1 MQLVGIVQHK
11 FQMHLCLLP
20 FLPLVAVNR
29 QRHMGPHLLPQG
41 LRPLQILLEQRLQ
54 LRGRRLHQRKGAPLV
69 HDPVHQR
76 PLFGPHLGLQSSELF
91 RHPTPAGDRRMA
103 GRAQT
108 AMLLAFFTVCA
119 ALPRAPV
126 TWIASWCRPSR
137 DKA

>member
-54 LRGRRLHQRKGAPLV
+54 LRGRRLASAQRSA
-69 HDPVHQR
+69 
-76 PLFGPHLGLQSSELF
+76 
-91 RHPTPAGDRRMA
+91 AG
-103 GRAQT
+103 
-108 AMLLAFFTVCA
+108 
-119 ALPRAPV
+119 
-126 TWIASWCRPSR
+126 S
-137 DKA
+137 